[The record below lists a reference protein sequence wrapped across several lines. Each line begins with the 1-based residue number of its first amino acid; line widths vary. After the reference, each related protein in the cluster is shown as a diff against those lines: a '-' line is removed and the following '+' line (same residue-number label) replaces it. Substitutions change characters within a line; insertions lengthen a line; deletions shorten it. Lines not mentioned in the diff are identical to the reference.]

1 MPKILLTIDASTSS
15 AATRTARPAPTPMST
30 LRRRR
35 AKVAGSFPGE
45 MSAVDGEG
53 ESSIGPSTSVR
64 SATAVA
70 C

>member
-1 MPKILLTIDASTSS
+1 M
-15 AATRTARPAPTPMST
+15 
-30 LRRRR
+30 RRRR